1 MPFLMRGAMIE
12 YGSDFLGPLPNVVI
26 FQFNPESLTRT
37 IQIPPRPTGGAARE
51 TAQAGEPTIEKITL
65 KAQFSAADGLAT
77 GNVLARTM
85 GVGPRL
91 AALEKMVNPASKL
104 SGLLGA
110 AIDAIGDALGLGGDG
125 GDEPRAIIPREKY
138 PRILFIWG
146 PFRVL
151 PVVIESMSITELQY
165 DFLLNPIQAD
175 VSIGLAVNAIDTCSD
190 DSVGKGALEYSNMAK
205 DAQAMLNLANTIEQ
219 IAELI
224 PF

>member
-26 FQFNPESLTRT
+26 FQFNPESLTRN
-37 IQIPPRPTGGAARE
+37 IQIPPRPSGGAARE
-51 TAQAGEPTIEKITL
+51 TTQAGEPTIEKITL
-65 KAQFSAADGLAT
+65 KAQFSAADGMGT
-77 GNVLARTM
+77 GTVLARTM
-85 GVGPRL
+85 GIGPRL

-104 SGLLGA
+104 SGLIGA
-110 AIDAIGDALGLGGDG
+110 AIDAIGDALGGGG
-125 GDEPRAIIPREKY
+125 GDEPRQVIPRQKY

-165 DFLLNPIQAD
+165 DFLLNPVRAD
-175 VSIGLAVNAIDTCSD
+175 VSIGLAVNAIDSCSD
-190 DSVGKGALEYSNMAK
+190 DVVGKGALEYSNMAK

-219 IAELI
+219 VAELI